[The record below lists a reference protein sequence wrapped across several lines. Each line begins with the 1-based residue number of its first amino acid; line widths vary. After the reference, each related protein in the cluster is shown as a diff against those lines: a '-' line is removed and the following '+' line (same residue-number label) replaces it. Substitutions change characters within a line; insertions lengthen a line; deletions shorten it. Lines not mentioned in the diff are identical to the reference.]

1 MSTNK
6 IKAKKDFLLVG
17 ILPSLKFS
25 LLHCHSFWTRKK
37 AFNVN
42 KVWIFFPH
50 SKQHETLKSNLW
62 MWLKVFI
69 QLTQKFYWLRGILS
83 YKKSVARRNIQTAHV
98 QTVRKPAISKSFNSD
113 PKLCHVWHKVWPK
126 LPPWGI
132 SCPKR
137 FRKKKVHRM
146 SCHLN

>member
-69 QLTQKFYWLRGILS
+69 QLTQNFTDSEEFCRI
-83 YKKSVARRNIQTAHV
+83 KKALPEEIFKRLMCKQFVNQQFRNHSTPIQNFVMYDTRFDQNYLPEGFH
-98 QTVRKPAISKSFNSD
+98 I
-113 PKLCHVWHKVWPK
+113 PK
-126 LPPWGI
+126 G
-132 SCPKR
+132 SE
-137 FRKKKVHRM
+137 RKKFIACLVT
-146 SCHLN
+146 